1 MRLLGGTDPIG
12 YAKVTNVDPNCAQSH
27 CIPHVS
33 GTSKLLHDESELF
46 GTDD

>member
-12 YAKVTNVDPNCAQSH
+12 YAKITNVDPNYVQSH

-33 GTSKLLHDESELF
+33 GTSKLPHDESELC
-46 GTDD
+46 GIDD